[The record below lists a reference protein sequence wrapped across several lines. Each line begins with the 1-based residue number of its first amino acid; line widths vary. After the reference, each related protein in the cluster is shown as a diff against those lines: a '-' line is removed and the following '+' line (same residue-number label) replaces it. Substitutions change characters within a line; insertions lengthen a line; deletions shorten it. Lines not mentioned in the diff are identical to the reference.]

1 MMAFMTE
8 HPQSS
13 IDEMHP
19 GLARSTAEHG
29 PQPTDVPWYL
39 DPREILL
46 VLRLRR
52 LLVLLPAAILVA
64 LVLGALFILPA
75 QYTASTQLLI
85 DPHGV
90 QVVKDDLNPP
100 SQTSDASLLLVDSE
114 MLVLSSDDVLRQ
126 VVDRFGLDR
135 DPEFAGRASVGAKVV
150 EAVSGLL
157 GLPHAPADPKLAALR
172 SLRERLAVQRVERSF
187 VLSLSV
193 TTDSRDLSA
202 RLAQAIAETYLAV
215 EAASRAD
222 MASRAGK
229 ALTAR
234 LGELQAAVR
243 DAEDRAQAFKTANN
257 LVGTR
262 TQLVSEQQL
271 GQIGDQLGAARAKA
285 AEQQARLNQIE
296 AALKGGGSLNTLP
309 EVLQS
314 VTVAQLRA
322 QLAQS
327 ERVVADIS
335 GTLGPRHPSMIA
347 AQAQLKASREQLDA
361 EIRRIATSLR
371 NEHKATTAN
380 VAALSRSMNED
391 KSEAVSVGDAMV
403 RLRELER
410 QIEARRSV
418 YETFLIRARQLQ
430 EQQQVG
436 TSASRIISP
445 ATPPAHRKGPPALV
459 ILAAALAAG
468 LGLGIGCALLAER
481 MAGRVR
487 TSRRLAQRLGL
498 GVLGALPPPEAS
510 QAEFRFS
517 QPAGQGA
524 VDGGKRYDL
533 AVARLNDQLE
543 RVLAT
548 ARTRVLVVTA
558 ADRVSGKSLLALQL
572 AAMGAAEH
580 DRALLV
586 DADPD
591 TDMMTEFHLPVA
603 PVPTKIK
610 DGRAVVPETR
620 LLDFPGLRFL
630 SAGRGGARFNARAA
644 AETILGRAED
654 LDLVVINAGV
664 LGADLFTDRLIKDAR
679 VSLVLLAVSA
689 AQSTFASIERA
700 LPALAR
706 DRSPVCVLTE
716 ASALDA

>member
-1 MMAFMTE
+1 MTE
-8 HPQSS
+8 FPPSNVDDLRTGPAS
-13 IDEMHP
+13 P
-19 GLARSTAEHG
+19 PAEHG
-29 PQPTDVPWYL
+29 AQKTEVPWYL
-39 DPREILL
+39 DPREILY

-64 LVLGALFILPA
+64 LVLGALLILPA

-114 MLVLSSDDVLRQ
+114 MLVLSSDAVLRQ
-126 VVDRFGLDR
+126 VVDRFSLDH
-135 DPEFAGRASVGAKVV
+135 DPEFVGRASIASKVT

-157 GLPHAPADPKLAALR
+157 GLPRAAADPKLAALR

-193 TTDSRDLSA
+193 TTESRDLSA
-202 RLAQAIAETYLAV
+202 RLAQAIAETYLSV

-222 MASRAGK
+222 VASRAGA

-285 AEQQARLNQIE
+285 AEQQSRLKQIE

-322 QLAQS
+322 QLAQA
-327 ERVVADIS
+327 ERMVADIS
-335 GTLGPRHPSMIA
+335 GTLGSRHPSMIA
-347 AQAQLKASREQLDA
+347 AQAQLRASREQLDA

-371 NEHKATTAN
+371 NEYKATAAN

-418 YETFLIRARQLQ
+418 YETFLIRARELQ

-468 LGLGIGCALLAER
+468 LGLGIGCAMVAER
-481 MAGRVR
+481 VSGRVR

-498 GVLGALPPPEAS
+498 GVLGALPPPEAGRR
-510 QAEFRFS
+510 AEVRTG
-517 QPAGQGA
+517 QPAGPGA

-533 AVARLNDQLE
+533 AVARLNDQLG

-572 AAMGAAEH
+572 AAMAAAEH

-591 TDMMTEFHLPVA
+591 IDMTTEFHLPVA

-610 DGRAVVPETR
+610 DGRPVAPETR
-620 LLDFPGLRFL
+620 LLDFPGLRFM
-630 SAGRGGARFNARAA
+630 SAGRGGARFNARDAA
-644 AETILGRAED
+644 DTILGRGDE
-654 LDLVVINAGV
+654 LDVVVINAGV
-664 LGADLFTDRLIKDAR
+664 LGADLFTDRLINDAR

-689 AQSTFASIERA
+689 AQSTFATIERA
-700 LPALAR
+700 LPASAR

-716 ASALDA
+716 ASVLDA